1 MRIGASR
8 QKYSPWLVVH
18 FNKTESIS
26 PDEAPPVV
34 GPPSGGRYP
43 YDDYA
48 SGWSGGPALQY
59 WWKMRLDVTATSS
72 ISQTNRGTGG
82 TAILYSSDR
91 NTIST
96 TFAVVTLGTEDSAA
110 FVPAAASADRT
121 VIYAPNVE
129 INGTQPFTAGIWVR
143 PYAQNQGGALLFQS
157 NLGSPADKL
166 DIISYNVY
174 RGLWIELVNGKI
186 WAQFGNGRGTGYT
199 NRISFETD
207 FSCISNNTLQF
218 VAVYCDPTSYQTAEA
233 SLCPVFKLYANGRQI
248 PYHRNG
254 GIGSVAAGYFAD
266 SAYQAVAW
274 STLTNSA
281 GLCGVGF
288 PGTLKTYWSPHV
300 IDEPFVHFDEITP
313 HQIRRMWEIGI
324 TGSSDFTTASVAY
337 TSSDPY
343 FNNVIWLVHG
353 NGSLSSVSISDSS
366 RYNWPVT
373 VTNNA
378 YMDTSQKKFGDSSI
392 RFNGNGGSGG
402 YQPCLENAGGLDMML
417 EAGDWTIETWLN
429 IRTKPT
435 TFAFIFDTRPIN
447 TQNRFNSM
455 TYRPNG
461 LLYYA
466 VNNLELTSSISLTT
480 SAWYHVAVVKHN
492 NFVRLYVNG
501 QQASRDF
508 SDTYS
513 YTTGRFR
520 WGADSVAH
528 ETFNT
533 IAYGF
538 SGWMDDMRITK
549 GVARYTS
556 DFSPPTEAF
565 PDGTPI

>member
-26 PDEAPPVV
+26 ADSPVDPF
-34 GPPSGGRYP
+34 GPPSGGIYP

-48 SGWSGGPALQY
+48 SGWSGGPALHY

-91 NTIST
+91 NSMSK
-96 TFAVVTLGTEDSAA
+96 TFAVTLGTEDSSAL
-110 FVPAAASADRT
+110 VPAGSADRT

-143 PYAQNQGGALLFQS
+143 PKVQNQGTALLFQS

-166 DIISYNVY
+166 DASSYNVY
-174 RGLWIELVNGKI
+174 RGLWVELVNGKI
-186 WAQFGNGRGTGYT
+186 WAQFGNGRGNSYT

-207 FSCISNNTLQF
+207 FSCVENDTVQF

-254 GIGSVAAGYFAD
+254 GIGSVAGGYFGD

-274 STLTNSA
+274 STLTNSV
-281 GLCGVGF
+281 GLSGVGF
-288 PGTLKTYWSPHV
+288 PGTQKIYWHNNV

-343 FNNVIWLVHG
+343 FDNVVWLIHG
-353 NGSLSSVSISDSS
+353 EGTLSSVNIQDSS
-366 RYNWPVT
+366 KYNWPVT
-373 VTNNA
+373 VTNKA
-378 YMDTSQKKFGDSSI
+378 YIDTSEKKFGISSV
-392 RFNGNGGSGG
+392 RFAGTGVATGGGA
-402 YQPCLENAGGLDMML
+402 CIENPGTTEMML
-417 EAGDWTIETWLN
+417 GSDDWTIETWLN
-429 IRTKPT
+429 IKQKSTNL
-435 TFAFIFDTRPIN
+435 AIIFDSCPIN
-447 TQNRFNSM
+447 FYARHNQLRLSPAGVLAYNVNS
-455 TYRPNG
+455 TY
-461 LLYYA
+461 LSSSFTLS
-466 VNNLELTSSISLTT
+466 TSV
-480 SAWYHVAVVKHN
+480 WYHVAVVKSN
-492 NFVRLYVNG
+492 NLVKMYIDG
-501 QQASRDF
+501 QKTGLELT
-508 SDTYS
+508 DTYS

-520 WGADSVAH
+520 WGADSAAH
-528 ETFNT
+528 ETFDVIGYSFN
-533 IAYGF
+533 
-538 SGWMDDMRITK
+538 GWMEEMRITK

-556 DFSPPTEAF
+556 NFTPPSAAF
-565 PDGTPI
+565 PDGTPV